1 MGSKAPQVNTTPYD
15 DNVGDDDIDD
25 DDEMKI

>member
-15 DNVGDDDIDD
+15 DNVGDDIDD